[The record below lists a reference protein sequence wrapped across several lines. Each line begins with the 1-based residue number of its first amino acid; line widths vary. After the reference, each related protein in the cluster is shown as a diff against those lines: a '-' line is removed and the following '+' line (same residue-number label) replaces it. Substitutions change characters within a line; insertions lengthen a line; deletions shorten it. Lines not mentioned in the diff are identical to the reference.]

1 MNGNIPIGVGRSLL
15 ALYFLLPGILKLV
28 AWDTHVELMNKH
40 VMILV
45 PVLLAAA
52 AAVQISAGVSLLLN
66 RYVFISALVLAG
78 LTLAINFNLH
88 DFWNLSG
95 VEAAHE
101 QQNFVKNLAIFA
113 GLLLLA
119 GMDKKRES
127 VSAP

>member
-1 MNGNIPIGVGRSLL
+1 MNGRIPIAIGRSLL

-40 VMILV
+40 GMILV
-45 PVLLAAA
+45 PVLLASAA
-52 AAVQISAGVSLLLN
+52 AIQISAGISLLLN
-66 RYVFISALVLAG
+66 RYVLVSALVLAG
-78 LTLAINFNLH
+78 LTLAISFNLH

-119 GMDKKRES
+119 GMDRNSES
-127 VSAP
+127 ISAP